1 MTVQQTGT
9 RQTVDWADPAVQHQ
23 YLRLHR
29 RDQWR
34 TSRASLV
41 ALTLLTIIGVFQ
53 WRWLHRWGLLVG
65 AVGLLGLVL
74 LRIHVNLIRLGEF
87 LPVSGDLT
95 HYRLEGRTLHIQ
107 DTAGEYEHEYQIP
120 LGEMGGFRSYPG
132 GIVVQH
138 AETFTFTLLGGP
150 VRRELEHLLNA
161 PGGTR

>member
-9 RQTVDWADPAVQHQ
+9 QQTIDWADPAVQHQ

-53 WRWLHRWGLLVG
+53 WRWLHRWVLLAG
-65 AVGLLGLVL
+65 AVALLGLSL
-74 LRIHVNLIRLGEF
+74 LRIQLNLARLREG
-87 LPVSGDLT
+87 LTLWGDLT
-95 HYRLEGRTLHIQ
+95 LYRLEGRTLHIQ

-138 AETFTFTLLGGP
+138 AETSTFTLLGGP